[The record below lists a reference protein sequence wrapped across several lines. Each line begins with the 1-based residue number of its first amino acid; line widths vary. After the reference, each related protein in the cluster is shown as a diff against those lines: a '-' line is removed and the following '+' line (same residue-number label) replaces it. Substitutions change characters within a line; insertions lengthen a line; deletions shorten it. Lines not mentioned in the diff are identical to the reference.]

1 MRTRAVTVAS
11 ALVVGW
17 VYVGYPLAMA
27 ALGRAAPRPRQ
38 RRPLM
43 VPVSVIIAAHDEERL
58 IAAKVA
64 NVLAGDYPPDL
75 VQVIVA
81 SDGSSDATVERAR
94 GAGAHVVLDLPRQG
108 KLSALMK
115 AVEHASGQILVFTD
129 ADSKLEPAT
138 LRELTANFADPTVGG
153 VASHE
158 VTRSAAAPGV
168 ARGEGAYWRY
178 EQWIKRLEDRTGSA
192 VSASGRLYA
201 IRRELFH
208 PPPVFAGTDDFV
220 ISTQVVAAGKRLAF
234 DPAAR
239 VVVGVP
245 ARGGAELRR
254 KVRVMNRGMRAAF
267 SLGGLLLPTRGG
279 LYSLQVL
286 SHKILRR
293 FVPFFLMA
301 LFVSSADLA
310 RRDRRWW
317 LAAGPQLAFYGLAA
331 AGAAGQGR
339 AWARKRLFSIPAY
352 FCLANL
358 AAALAVISLL
368 RGVRFEQWKPGRGDG
383 LNLAEGEEVL

>member
-1 MRTRAVTVAS
+1 MISRAVSATS
-11 ALVVGW
+11 ALVVAW

-27 ALGRAAPRPRQ
+27 ALGRVAPRTRQ
-38 RRPLM
+38 RRALALPI
-43 VPVSVIIAAHDEERL
+43 SVIIAAHDEERL

-64 NVLAGDYPPDL
+64 NVLASDYPREF

-81 SDGSSDATVERAR
+81 SDGSSDATVEQAR

-108 KLSALMK
+108 KLSALME
-115 AVEHASGQILVFTD
+115 AVEHASGRILVFTD
-129 ADSKLEPAT
+129 ADSKLETDT
-138 LRELTANFADPTVGG
+138 LGELTANFADPAVGG
-153 VASHE
+153 VSSNE
-158 VTRSAAAPGV
+158 ITRSSSAPGV

-178 EQWIKRLEDRTGSA
+178 EQWIKRMEDRTGSA

-245 ARGGAELRR
+245 ARGNAELRR

-279 LYSLQVL
+279 VYSLQVI

-293 FVPFFLMA
+293 FVPFFLVTLLA
-301 LFVSSADLA
+301 SSADLA

-317 LAAGPQLAFYGLAA
+317 LAVGPQLVFYSLAA
-331 AGAAGQGR
+331 VGSAAEGR

-358 AAALAVISLL
+358 AAALAVVSLM
-368 RGVRFEQWKPGRGDG
+368 RGVRYERWQPGRGNPDSG
-383 LNLAEGEEVL
+383 GEPEEVL